1 LHQRASEW
9 YGQNG
14 FADQAIE
21 HALRAEDFERAAD
34 LIVDHFDVTYQRG
47 EHTKLRDWLAG
58 LPVEWIYSNPHLCIL
73 QAWNLFTSGKMDEA
87 DERLQCLDEILEV
100 STDQAPGSLPEQDR
114 RSDGDRLRLVGRA
127 ATIRAYLASYSG
139 DNAGTIQYAH
149 RALDNLPAGDYLWR
163 SAALIA
169 LGDAFAN
176 QGETYAAYEAR
187 SDTLAT
193 SKAAGDIYLLLIANM
208 RLAETLRQRGKLK
221 QITRLCKQQM
231 QYAEESGLSKT
242 VVTGWLLAIWGE
254 VLAEINQLD
263 EAIHR
268 AKNGAELTER
278 GRDVAMIGWSNLCL
292 IRVLFSMGELSGAER
307 VIRKMNIIAREH
319 DMPIWV
325 PAQMN
330 AWQARIWLAQDK
342 LEDVSHWVRE
352 CGLDIHETPTY
363 VHEMETIV
371 LARLLIAQ
379 GRLDEAA
386 GLLRR
391 LLDNAEDGGRISR
404 VIEILM
410 LQALAW
416 QAKDDTTQAM
426 NTLERA
432 LALAEPGGFIRIF
445 VDEGAPMAHL
455 LYEALDHGIAPNYVR
470 RLLAAFPSAEAEQ
483 TDQKKSQ
490 ARALELVEPLS
501 EREIEVLQLIA
512 EGLTNQEIAA
522 RLYLSLNTVKVHSR
536 NIYGKLG
543 VNNRTQAVARA
554 GGLGILSPI

>member
-1 LHQRASEW
+1 
-9 YGQNG
+9 
-14 FADQAIE
+14 
-21 HALRAEDFERAAD
+21 
-34 LIVDHFDVTYQRG
+34 
-47 EHTKLRDWLAG
+47 
-58 LPVEWIYSNPHLCIL
+58 
-73 QAWNLFTSGKMDEA
+73 
-87 DERLQCLDEILEV
+87 
-100 STDQAPGSLPEQDR
+100 
-114 RSDGDRLRLVGRA
+114 VGRA
-127 ATIRAYLASYSG
+127 ATIRAYLASYGG
-139 DNAGTIQYAH
+139 DSPGTIQYAH
-149 RALDNLPAGDYLWR
+149 QALDNLPAGDYLWR

-176 QGETYAAYEAR
+176 QGETDAAHEAR

-208 RLAETLRQRGKLK
+208 RLAETLRQQGRLK

-231 QYAEESGLSKT
+231 QYAEESGLLKT

-254 VLAEINQLD
+254 VLAETNHLD

-268 AKNGAELTER
+268 AKNGTELTER

-292 IRVLFSMGELSGAER
+292 VRVLFSMGELTGAER
-307 VIRKMNIIAREH
+307 VIGKMNIIAREH

-342 LEDVSHWVRE
+342 LESVSDWARE
-352 CGLDIHETPTY
+352 RGLDIHEAPTY
-363 VHEMETIV
+363 LHEMETIV

-379 GRLDEAA
+379 GRLAEVA
-386 GLLRR
+386 GLLER
-391 LLDNAEDGGRISR
+391 LLAAAETGGRISR
-404 VIEILM
+404 VIEILV
-410 LQALAW
+410 LQALAF
-416 QAKDDTTQAM
+416 QAGSDTPQAM
-426 NTLERA
+426 AMLERA
-432 LALAEPGGFIRIF
+432 LALAKPRGFIRIF
-445 VDEGAPMAHL
+445 VDEGPPMAHL
-455 LYEALDHGIAPNYVR
+455 LYEALDRGIVPNYVR

-483 TDQKKSQ
+483 TGQKKSQ
-490 ARALELVEPLS
+490 SRAPELVEPLS

-522 RLYLSLNTVKVHSR
+522 MLYLSLNTVKVHSR